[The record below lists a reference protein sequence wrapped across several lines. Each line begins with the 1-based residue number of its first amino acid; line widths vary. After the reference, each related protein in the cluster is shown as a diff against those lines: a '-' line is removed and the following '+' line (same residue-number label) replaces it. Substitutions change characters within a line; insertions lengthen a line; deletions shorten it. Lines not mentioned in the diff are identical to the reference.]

1 MAEACGLQGAGERG
15 VERDHAAGA
24 EQRGL
29 AGDEQQGIL
38 DVVQHVARDGGVE
51 RGEGGRLGVVDRAEQ
66 EGRPVAEAPATAP
79 GAVTEIAGAKGRPQ
93 GKGLVACLPGVDD
106 RDTAAAL
113 VGSDIH
119 VAREQ
124 LPPPGKDEYYWVDL
138 EGLEVVTTEGAA
150 LGRVSHL
157 FATGANDVVVVR
169 DGARE
174 RLIPFVQG
182 SYVRS
187 VDLSGGRMVVD
198 WDPEF

>member
-1 MAEACGLQGAGERG
+1 MSEPGRRVLIGRIVGLYGVQGWLKIESWAEPRMKIFDYQPWL
-15 VERDHAAGA
+15 
-24 EQRGL
+24 L
-29 AGDEQQGIL
+29 S
-38 DVVQHVARDGGVE
+38 
-51 RGEGGRLGVVDRAEQ
+51 
-66 EGRPVAEAPATAP
+66 TAP
-79 GAVTEIAGAKGRPQ
+79 GVEKQIEGAKGRQQ
-93 GKGLVACLPGVDD
+93 GKGMVAQLPGIDD
-106 RDTAAAL
+106 REQAAAL
-113 VGSDIH
+113 IGMDIH

-138 EGLEVVTTEGAA
+138 EGLEVVNTEDVV

-157 FATGANDVVVVR
+157 FATGSNDVVVVR

-187 VDLSGGRMVVD
+187 VDMSAKRMVVD

>member
-1 MAEACGLQGAGERG
+1 MS
-15 VERDHAAGA
+15 AAG
-24 EQRGL
+24 RRVLVGRIVGL
-29 AGDEQQGIL
+29 FGVQGWL
-38 DVVQHVARDGGVE
+38 KVE
-51 RGEGGRLGVVDRAEQ
+51 SWTEPRTQIFRYQPWLLSA
-66 EGRPVAEAPATAP
+66 AP
-79 GAVTEIAGAKGRPQ
+79 GEETEVEGVKGRPQ
-93 GKGLVACLPGVDD
+93 GKGLIAQLPGIDG
-106 RDTAAAL
+106 RDAAAAL
-113 VGSDIH
+113 VGQDIY

-138 EGLEVVTTEGAA
+138 EGLEVVTTENVV

-169 DGARE
+169 DGERE

>member
-1 MAEACGLQGAGERG
+1 VESEVKG
-15 VERDHAAGA
+15 V
-24 EQRGL
+24 
-29 AGDEQQGIL
+29 
-38 DVVQHVARDGGVE
+38 
-51 RGEGGRLGVVDRAEQ
+51 
-66 EGRPVAEAPATAP
+66 
-79 GAVTEIAGAKGRPQ
+79 KGRPQ
-93 GKGLVACLPGVDD
+93 GKGLIAFMPDVTD
-106 RDTAAAL
+106 RDQAAAL
-113 VGSDIH
+113 VGSDIY

-138 EGLEVVTTEGAA
+138 EGLEVVTTEGVA

-169 DGARE
+169 DGERE
-174 RLIPFVQG
+174 RLVPFVQG

>member
-1 MAEACGLQGAGERG
+1 MSEASRRVPVGRIVGLYGVQGWLKIESWTEPRTKIF
-15 VERDHAAGA
+15 DYHPW
-24 EQRGL
+24 L
-29 AGDEQQGIL
+29 L
-38 DVVQHVARDGGVE
+38 
-51 RGEGGRLGVVDRAEQ
+51 
-66 EGRPVAEAPATAP
+66 ATAP
-79 GAVTEIAGAKGRPQ
+79 DVVTEIAGAKGRPQ
-93 GKGLVACLPGVDD
+93 GKGLVAHLPGVDD

-113 VGSDIH
+113 VGSGIH

-138 EGLEVVTTEGAA
+138 EGLEVVTTEGTA

-169 DGARE
+169 DGERE
-174 RLIPFVQG
+174 RLIPFIQG

>member
-1 MAEACGLQGAGERG
+1 VIEAGRRVLIGRIVGLYGVQGWLKIESWSEPRMKIF
-15 VERDHAAGA
+15 DY
-24 EQRGL
+24 QPWL
-29 AGDEQQGIL
+29 L
-38 DVVQHVARDGGVE
+38 S
-51 RGEGGRLGVVDRAEQ
+51 
-66 EGRPVAEAPATAP
+66 TAP
-79 GAVTEIAGAKGRPQ
+79 GMETQIAGAKGRQQ
-93 GKGLVACLPGVDD
+93 GKGMVAQLPGVDD
-106 RDTAAAL
+106 REQAAAL
-113 VGSDIH
+113 IGMDIH

-138 EGLEVVTTEGAA
+138 EGLEVVTTESVS

-174 RLIPFVQG
+174 RLIPFIQG

-187 VDLSGGRMVVD
+187 VDISARRIVVD